1 MEEGGLGLPSSSF
14 GHSRSARRIP
24 VGPGLNPRLRRP
36 PAGVR
41 GAAARRRRAMTRRGQ
56 LTMALLVALGFGG
69 GWWTAQSVVGLWRGA
84 PSAASAT
91 AAVSA
96 SPSAAGGDPSGSFST
111 AGIDSLAAVAS
122 MPTPLAPPPVP
133 DEVLR
138 RLPPSARNGLPAPG
152 SDPATTAVER
162 IEVPAASVGILGPIE
177 VEYTVD
183 PELTRAV
190 FDVLRR
196 GRVKLGHVIV
206 MDPLDGRVLSYVSTD
221 PVVFPATR
229 PYPMAS
235 LMKVVT
241 AAAVL
246 DTAPQAASRPCL
258 FRGNPYALNV
268 ALLDP
273 PRQGK
278 TASFQRA
285 LAMSN
290 NQCFAQLAVHDVGA
304 PRMLD
309 ELATLGVLEAPG
321 PGHAPGEV
329 DGIGSPLALGKLG
342 SGLAGSRLAP
352 LAAARLAASL
362 ADGEL
367 VSPRWIA
374 RVTDANGKQLALPD
388 DAPRKVLGPR
398 VTREL
403 RSMLVETT
411 LSGTARRA
419 FRDPKGRPLL
429 ASIRVAGKTGSL
441 SGPDPKG
448 RYEWFIGVAPAD
460 APRIAVA
467 TVVVHQDK
475 RWHGASDVAAGVLRA
490 VFCSDGACAP
500 DTTFAAAP
508 IAARRERQ
516 DLH

>member
-1 MEEGGLGLPSSSF
+1 
-14 GHSRSARRIP
+14 
-24 VGPGLNPRLRRP
+24 
-36 PAGVR
+36 
-41 GAAARRRRAMTRRGQ
+41 MTRRGRW
-56 LTMALLVALGFGG
+56 TMAMLIAVGFGG
-69 GWWTAQSVVGLWRGA
+69 GWWTAQSLTVLWRSA
-84 PSAASAT
+84 PTASIAP

-96 SPSAAGGDPSGSFST
+96 GPPIDGGDPSAPFAT
-111 AGIDSLAAVAS
+111 AGTDSLAAVAS
-122 MPTPLAPPPVP
+122 MPAPIAPPPVP
-133 DEVLR
+133 EEVLR
-138 RLPPSARNGLPAPG
+138 RLPPSARSGPPQPS
-152 SDPATTAVER
+152 SDPAPFAIER
-162 IEVPAASVGILGPIE
+162 IEAPEGSAGILGPLE
-177 VEYTVD
+177 VEYTID
-183 PELTRAV
+183 PGLTRAV

-206 MDPLDGRVLSYVSTD
+206 MDPRDGRVLSYVSTD
-221 PVVFPATR
+221 PVGFPPTR

-258 FRGNPYALNV
+258 FRGSPYALNV
-268 ALLDP
+268 ALLNP
-273 PRQGK
+273 PRQGQ
-278 TASFQRA
+278 TASFERA

-304 PRMLD
+304 RRMLA
-309 ELATLGVLEAPG
+309 ELATLGVLESPG

-329 DGIGSPLALGKLG
+329 DAIGSPLALGKLG

-367 VSPRWIA
+367 VSPRWIE
-374 RVTDANGKQLALPD
+374 RVTDASGIELALPE
-388 DAPRKVLGPR
+388 DAPRKVFGPG

-403 RSMLVETT
+403 REMLVETT

-475 RWHGASDVAAGVLRA
+475 RWHGASDIAAGVLRA
-490 VFCSDGACAP
+490 VFCSDGACTPEPTLAVAP
-500 DTTFAAAP
+500 RAA
-508 IAARRERQ
+508 
-516 DLH
+516 DLAGKNLY

>member
-1 MEEGGLGLPSSSF
+1 
-14 GHSRSARRIP
+14 
-24 VGPGLNPRLRRP
+24 
-36 PAGVR
+36 
-41 GAAARRRRAMTRRGQ
+41 MTRRGR
-56 LTMALLVALGFGG
+56 LTMAILVAAGFGG
-69 GWWTAQSVVGLWRGA
+69 GWWTAQSLAVLWRSA
-84 PSAASAT
+84 PSAAST
-91 AAVSA
+91 PGAVSA
-96 SPSAAGGDPSGSFST
+96 GPPIAGGEPAGTFAT
-111 AGIDSLAAVAS
+111 AGVGSLEAVTS
-122 MPTPLAPPPVP
+122 MPTPFVPPPVP
-133 DEVLR
+133 EEVLR
-138 RLPPSARNGLPAPG
+138 RLPPSARNGPPDARA
-152 SDPATTAVER
+152 DPAAVVIER
-162 IEVPAASVGILGPIE
+162 IAAPTSSVGILGPLE

-206 MDPLDGRVLSYVSTD
+206 MDPRDGRILSYVSTD

-246 DTAPQAASRPCL
+246 DSAPQAVSRPCL
-258 FRGNPYALNV
+258 FRGSPYALNV

-273 PRQGK
+273 PRKGQ

-290 NQCFAQLAVHDVGA
+290 NQCFAQLAVHDLGA

-309 ELATLGVLEAPG
+309 ELATLGVLESPG

-329 DGIGSPLALGKLG
+329 DAIGSPLALGKLG

-367 VSPRWIA
+367 VAPRWIA
-374 RVTDANGKQLALPD
+374 RVTDANGIDLALPD
-388 DAPRKVLGPR
+388 EAPRRVLGPR

-403 RSMLVETT
+403 RGLLVETT

-460 APRIAVA
+460 APSIAVA

-475 RWHGASDVAAGVLRA
+475 RWHGASDIAAGVLRA
-490 VFCSDGACAP
+490 VFCSDGACTA
-500 DTTFAAAP
+500 DTTLAAAP
-508 IAARRERQ
+508 RVADREGQ
-516 DLH
+516 NLN

>member
-1 MEEGGLGLPSSSF
+1 
-14 GHSRSARRIP
+14 
-24 VGPGLNPRLRRP
+24 
-36 PAGVR
+36 
-41 GAAARRRRAMTRRGQ
+41 MTRRGQ
-56 LTMALLVALGFGG
+56 LTMALLVVLGFAG
-69 GWWTAQSVVGLWRGA
+69 GWWTAQRLGALWGGA
-84 PSAASAT
+84 PSADGSAI
-91 AAVSA
+91 AVSA
-96 SPSAAGGDPSGSFST
+96 APPNGGDAGGTFAWADS
-111 AGIDSLAAVAS
+111 DSLAALAA
-122 MPTPLAPPPVP
+122 MPEPVTPPPVP

-138 RLPPSARNGLPAPG
+138 LLPPSARTGVAGPGTVLAP
-152 SDPATTAVER
+152 TASER
-162 IEVPAASVGILGPIE
+162 IEAPGPLPGILGPLEI
-177 VEYTVD
+177 EYTVD
-183 PELTRAV
+183 PHLTGAV
-190 FDVLRR
+190 VEVLRR

-206 MDPLDGRVLSYVSTD
+206 MDPRDGRILSYVSTD
-221 PVVFPATR
+221 PVAFPATR

-241 AAAVL
+241 AAAGL
-246 DTAPQAASRPCL
+246 GTAPQAAARPCL
-258 FRGNPYALNV
+258 FRGSPYALNV
-268 ALLDP
+268 SLLDP
-273 PRQGK
+273 PRQGR

-309 ELATLGVLEAPG
+309 ELAALGILESPG
-321 PGHAPGEV
+321 PGHEPGEV
-329 DGIGSPLALGKLG
+329 DAIGSPLALGQLG

-362 ADGEL
+362 ANGEL

-374 RVTDANGKQLALPD
+374 RVTDANGTELALPD
-388 DAPRKVLGPR
+388 AAAARSVLAPR

-403 RSMLVETT
+403 RGLLVETT
-411 LSGTARRA
+411 LSGTARSA

-475 RWHGASDVAAGVLRA
+475 RWHGAADIAAGVLKE
-490 VFCSDGACAP
+490 VFCSAGACTAE
-500 DTTFAAAP
+500 TTFAAAP
-508 IAARRERQ
+508 PAEQA
-516 DLH
+516 DGLNLN

>member
-1 MEEGGLGLPSSSF
+1 LHSSSF
-14 GHSRSARRIP
+14 ERLRSAGRVP
-24 VGPGLNPRLRRP
+24 VGPGLNPRLRRE
-36 PAGVR
+36 PAGAR
-41 GAAARRRRAMTRRGQ
+41 AAAVRRRRTMTRRGRS
-56 LTMALLVALGFGG
+56 TMAFLVAVGFGG
-69 GWWTAQSVVGLWRGA
+69 GWWTAQSLAALWRSA
-84 PSAASAT
+84 PTAASAL

-96 SPSAAGGDPSGSFST
+96 GPPGDGGAPSESSAMVAL
-111 AGIDSLAAVAS
+111 DSLASVAS
-122 MPTPLAPPPVP
+122 MPTPFVSPPVP
-133 DEVLR
+133 EEVLR
-138 RLPPSARNGLPAPG
+138 RLPPSARNGPPG
-152 SDPATTAVER
+152 SDADPARSAVER
-162 IEVPAASVGILGPIE
+162 VEAPADSVGLLGPLE

-206 MDPLDGRVLSYVSTD
+206 MDPHDGRILSYVSTD

-246 DTAPQAASRPCL
+246 DSAPQAVSRPCL
-258 FRGNPYALNV
+258 FRGSPYALNV
-268 ALLDP
+268 ALLNP
-273 PRQGK
+273 PRRGQ

-290 NQCFAQLAVHDVGA
+290 NQCFARLAVHDVGA

-309 ELATLGVLEAPG
+309 ELATLGVLESPG

-329 DGIGSPLALGKLG
+329 DEIGSPLALGKLG

-374 RVTDANGKQLALPD
+374 RVTDANGIELALPD
-388 DAPRKVLGPR
+388 DAPRRVLGPR

-403 RSMLVETT
+403 RDMLVETT

-490 VFCSDGACAP
+490 VFCSDGACTP
-500 DTTFAAAP
+500 ETTFAAAP
-508 IAARRERQ
+508 IAADREGQ
-516 DLH
+516 NLN

>member
-1 MEEGGLGLPSSSF
+1 MTF
-14 GHSRSARRIP
+14 
-24 VGPGLNPRLRRP
+24 
-36 PAGVR
+36 R
-41 GAAARRRRAMTRRGQ
+41 GR
-56 LTMALLVALGFGG
+56 LTMGLLVAAGFGV
-69 GWWTAQSVVGLWRGA
+69 GWWTAQGLATWGSGA
-84 PSAASAT
+84 PAVGSAG

-96 SPSAAGGDPSGSFST
+96 GPPVDGGDPSGPVSSPGT
-111 AGIDSLAAVAS
+111 DSLAAVTS
-122 MPTPLAPPPVP
+122 MPTPFVPPPVP
-133 DEVLR
+133 EEVLR
-138 RLPPSARNGLPAPG
+138 RLPPSARNGPPDAG
-152 SDPATTAVER
+152 ADPAASAIER
-162 IEVPAASVGILGPIE
+162 IAAPTSSVGILGPLE

-196 GRVKLGHVIV
+196 GRVKLGHVIA
-206 MDPLDGRVLSYVSTD
+206 MDPRDGHILSYVSTD

-246 DTAPQAASRPCL
+246 DSTPQAVSRPCR
-258 FRGNPYALNV
+258 FRGSPYALNV
-268 ALLDP
+268 ALLKP
-273 PRQGK
+273 PRQGR
-278 TASFQRA
+278 TASFERA

-309 ELATLGVLEAPG
+309 ELATLGVLESPG

-329 DGIGSPLALGKLG
+329 DAIESPLALGKLG

-367 VSPRWIA
+367 VAPRWIA
-374 RVTDANGKQLALPD
+374 RVTDANGTDLALPD
-388 DAPRKVLGPR
+388 EAPRRVLGPR

-403 RSMLVETT
+403 RGMLVETT
-411 LSGTARRA
+411 LTGTARRA

-475 RWHGASDVAAGVLRA
+475 RWHSASDIAAGVLRA
-490 VFCSDGACAP
+490 VFCSDGACTA
-500 DTTFAAAP
+500 DTTLAAAP
-508 IAARRERQ
+508 SAAQREGR
-516 DLH
+516 DLN